1 MNMPETERD
10 ERTDRILD
18 VAMELAELDGYDAV
32 RLRDLA
38 EKAEV
43 ALGTVYRRFGSK
55 EDILAAAL
63 ERLVHQFQ
71 QLIDF
76 APIPGDTPVERMDA
90 FFALCTRAMADRPK
104 LAAAM
109 LRTVASGIP
118 ELAGRVLRYH
128 ASIQDILGVVLRGGR
143 SDVPLTEEEDESCR
157 LLQNLWFAEM
167 VGWTGGLHDASVVEA
182 RMRAAA
188 RRLLA

>member
-1 MNMPETERD
+1 MTEHD

-38 EKAEV
+38 ERADV

-63 ERLVHQFQ
+63 ERLVGQFQ
-71 QLIDF
+71 QMIDLT
-76 APIPGDTPVERMDA
+76 PIPGDSPVERLDA
-90 FFALCTRAMADRPK
+90 FFAISTQAMAARPK
-104 LAAAM
+104 LAAAL

-118 ELAGRVLRYH
+118 ELADRVLRYH
-128 ASIQDILGVVLRGGR
+128 AAVQDILGVILRGGR
-143 SDVPLTEEEDESCR
+143 RAEPLDAEEDEICR

-167 VGWTGGLHDASVVEA
+167 VGWTGGLYPAEVVET
-182 RMRAAA
+182 RMRGAV
-188 RRLLA
+188 RRLLGGHQR